1 MAEKAVGSIVL
12 SLDGQE
18 YDCTSL
24 NVNEAI
30 NRKPIPTMNRRRRIN
45 FVASGI
51 RTYELTCSVVI
62 PDGKDSIDW
71 AEVEDVRISVESP
84 TGNFRETY
92 TDCGVTSIG
101 SAYDV
106 NGETKRDLTLYACDK
121 INESM

>member
-1 MAEKAVGSIVL
+1 MAEKAVGSIVM
-12 SLDGQE
+12 SVDGQE
-18 YDCTSL
+18 YDCSTLS
-24 NVNEAI
+24 VNQAI
-30 NRKPIPTMNRRRRIN
+30 NRKPIATMNRKQRIK

-51 RTYELTCSVVI
+51 RTYEISCSVVI

-106 NGETKRDLTLYACDK
+106 NGETKRDLTLYACDV
-121 INESM
+121 INESF

>member
-1 MAEKAVGSIVL
+1 MAEEAVGSIVL

-30 NRKPIPTMNRRRRIN
+30 NRKPIPTMNRRRRIK